1 MPNSESIRY
10 LLATRE
16 AVTGTLAASLTAFPF
31 DSFAHTPKKM
41 IVQPKEFR
49 GVRVMNTNST
59 SGNQSSEMKLKIYG
73 YYDLAGWFLASA
85 FNAPVSTAWNGV
97 TLPILGLVHVT
108 TGNVTSI
115 DITYGGSGMTTPPTI
130 TVTLGSGNTFTGVL
144 TSGVLTS
151 ITIGGSGTG
160 YIQGQSVASAS
171 GGGGTGVGITQHVF
185 KTGGSSVP
193 SMSIQASYGIGTA
206 NAIWEQFVGCQVTQL
221 DVAFSAEKIAEMD
234 VTLVS
239 PLGTVISAPSIPGFS
254 IAPYTQPWSIPSQS
268 VSINYT
274 ASAKI
279 ISAKFSI
286 KNNRAPLFTIQAGAD
301 PQRFIE
307 GPVEVDF
314 DIEADYTANAGSVY
328 NLYET
333 NTTPG
338 PLQIQ
343 SADNTSTIGTSYLAG
358 TNFPTF
364 QIFIPRPYFSDANL
378 KPDNKGNTTV
388 TAKGRGLYDTVTSSA
403 ATAYLYNAV
412 SAYNGS

>member
-1 MPNSESIRY
+1 MANSESIRY

-16 AVTGTLAASLTAFPF
+16 SVTGTLASTLTSFPF
-31 DSFAHTPKKM
+31 DSFAHTPKKQ
-41 IVQPKEFR
+41 IVMPKEFR

-59 SGNQSSEMKLKIYG
+59 SGNQSSELKLKIFG

-97 TLPILGLVHVT
+97 TLPVLGQVHQT
-108 TGNVTSI
+108 GGNVTSI
-115 DITYGGSGMTTPPTI
+115 DITYGGSGMTAPPTI

-160 YIQGQSVASAS
+160 YTNASVASAS
-171 GGGGTGVGITQHVF
+171 GGGGSGTGITQHVF

-193 SMSIQASYGIGTA
+193 SMSIQASYGVGTA
-206 NAIWEQFVGCQVTQL
+206 NNIWEQFVGCQITQL
-221 DVAFSAEKIAEMD
+221 DVAFSAEKICEMD

-239 PLGTVISAPSIPGFS
+239 PLGTVISAPSIPAFS
-254 IAPYTQPWSIPSQS
+254 IANYVQPWSIPSQS
-268 VSINYT
+268 VSLNYAT
-274 ASAKI
+274 SAKI
-279 ISAKFSI
+279 ISAKFSV
-286 KNNRAPLFTIQAGAD
+286 KNNRSPLFTIQAGAD

-307 GPVEVDF
+307 GPVEIDF
-314 DIEADYTANAGSVY
+314 DIEADYTANAGSAY
-328 NLYET
+328 AQYEA
-333 NTTPG
+333 NTSPG
-338 PLQIQ
+338 PLLIQ

-358 TNFPTF
+358 TNYPTF
-364 QIFIPRPYFSDANL
+364 QLFIPRPFFADANL

-388 TAKGRGLYDTVTSSA
+388 TAKGKGLYDTVTSSA

-412 SAYNGS
+412 SAYAGS